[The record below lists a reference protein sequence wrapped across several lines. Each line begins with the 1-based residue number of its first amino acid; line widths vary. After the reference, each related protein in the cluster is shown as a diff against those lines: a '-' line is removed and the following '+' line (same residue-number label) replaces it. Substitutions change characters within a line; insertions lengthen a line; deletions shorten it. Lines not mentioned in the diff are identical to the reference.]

1 MPGTQ
6 AFRPLSRRST
16 ARPLR
21 ESPSDLSRFLL
32 IVGWRRRW
40 RWLFLLQVLLLLCV
54 LHLHLLGL
62 LLVNLLCLLLAGV
75 VRVLLR

>member
-1 MPGTQ
+1 MPVLRRCLARHAGV
-6 AFRPLSRRST
+6 FVPLAHS
-16 ARPLR
+16 AKAL
-21 ESPSDLSRFLL
+21 SDLSRLL
-32 IVGWRRRW
+32 LSVRGR

-62 LLVNLLCLLLAGV
+62 LLVNLLCLLLADF